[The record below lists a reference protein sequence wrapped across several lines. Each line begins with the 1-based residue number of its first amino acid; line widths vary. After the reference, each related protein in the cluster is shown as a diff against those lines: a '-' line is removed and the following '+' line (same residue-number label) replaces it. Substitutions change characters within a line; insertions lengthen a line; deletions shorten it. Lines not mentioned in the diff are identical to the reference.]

1 MQSDKEEG
9 PSHRGPER
17 VRNIV
22 SGVGS
27 LTAQSTIT
35 TILGFVFVT
44 SLLRLLPPIE
54 YGAYSSVQTSLGI
67 ASALST
73 FGLSAAIVRYMAL
86 GTQGQDGHQGWGA
99 AKASL
104 IMTLALTSGVSLAFV
119 LAAPFLST
127 YFMKSTDWTWV
138 FWLGAL
144 WLFSGSLSATLQGL
158 VQGSRRYSLLA
169 KILLSSRFVAVAFAV
184 IGLSIYTNVFVTII
198 SWVIFATMIGLWAL
212 KTVWQPL
219 IHSNPKGH
227 YKEILRYSA
236 PLGLAGL
243 VAVVASSADLVVVG
257 GYLDPLSL
265 GVFNA
270 AVTIASLLSSLFV
283 YPISTALFAEVS
295 SSSHIPEH
303 ISAGTRLALRFMI
316 LAVLPASLL
325 TASLSNQLML
335 LFSGGGEYASGI
347 PELQLIT
354 SFYIFLAVQVVM
366 LNVLQGIGKSR
377 SVLIIGASTAITDI
391 VLAIA
396 LVPRF
401 GLFGAATS
409 RVAVMVLG
417 SIISLYFL
425 KDHLKGSVSRKFL
438 AKGVVA
444 SLAPSIIV
452 LFLSSQVSAR
462 VLTLVPYSIIA
473 LAVFLVSVKSM
484 SILNDDDRRFVEHL
498 LPAKLRWV
506 AKHL

>member
-1 MQSDKEEG
+1 
-9 PSHRGPER
+9 
-17 VRNIV
+17 
-22 SGVGS
+22 
-27 LTAQSTIT
+27 
-35 TILGFVFVT
+35 
-44 SLLRLLPPIE
+44 
-54 YGAYSSVQTSLGI
+54 
-67 ASALST
+67 
-73 FGLSAAIVRYMAL
+73 MAL
-86 GTQGQDGHQGWGA
+86 GTRGQDGHQGWGA
-99 AKASL
+99 AKATL
-104 IMTLALTSGVSLAFV
+104 ILTLALTSGVSLTFV

-144 WLFSGSLSATLQGL
+144 WLFLGSLATTLQGL

-184 IGLSIYTNVFVTII
+184 IGLSIFTNVSIAIVSSVIFVTM
-198 SWVIFATMIGLWAL
+198 VGLWAL

-219 IHSNPKGH
+219 IHSNPRGH
-227 YKEILRYSA
+227 YNEILRYSA
-236 PLGLAGL
+236 PLGLAG
-243 VAVVASSADLVVVG
+243 VVGVVSSNADLVVVG

-265 GVFNA
+265 GIFNA
-270 AVTIASLLSSLFV
+270 AVTIASLLSALLVSPL
-283 YPISTALFAEVS
+283 STALFAEVS
-295 SSSHIPEH
+295 SSSHIPED

-325 TASLSNQLML
+325 AGSLSSQLML

-366 LNVLQGIGKSR
+366 LNVLQGIGRSG
-377 SVLIIGASTAITDI
+377 SVLVVGASTAITDI

-401 GLFGAATS
+401 GLLGAATS
-409 RVAVMVLG
+409 RVAVMILG
-417 SIISLYFL
+417 SVISLYFL
-425 KDHLKGSVSRKFL
+425 KDHLRGFVDRKFL

-452 LFLSSQVSAR
+452 LILSSQVSAR
-462 VLTLVPYSIIA
+462 VLTLVPYSLIA
-473 LAVFLVSVKSM
+473 VAVFLVSIKLM
-484 SILNDDDRRFVEHL
+484 SVLNDDDRRFIEHL
-498 LPAKLRWV
+498 LPGKLRWV